1 MAVIKVSQIS
11 NLVEVTEVPAQVS
24 VSKPA
29 NRISVNQTETNVE
42 VSRPASLVQ
51 TTRTSQNVEVQRSTT
66 NIVETITPGPQGPP
80 FAGSSF
86 FNTTA
91 IGALTS
97 GDVGHVL
104 EFDGSQFTPTKELDN
119 DLTITGGNF

>member
-1 MAVIKVSQIS
+1 MAQIKVNQIS
-11 NLVEVTEVPAQVS
+11 NLVEVTEVPAKVKVS
-24 VSKPA
+24 TQSNK
-29 NRISVNQTETNVE
+29 ISVNQTSTTVE
-42 VSRPASLVQ
+42 VTRPASLVQ
-51 TTRTSQNVEVQRSTT
+51 TTRTSQNVEVKRSTT
-66 NIVETITPGPQGPP
+66 NIVETIAPGPQGPP

-86 FNTTA
+86 FNTNA
-91 IGALTS
+91 ISALTS

>member
-1 MAVIKVSQIS
+1 MATIKVNQIS
-11 NLVEVTEVPAQVS
+11 NLVEVTEIPAKVT
-24 VSKPA
+24 VTEPV
-29 NRISVNQTETNVE
+29 NRISVNQTSTNVE
-42 VSRPASLVQ
+42 VTRPASLVQ
-51 TTRTSQNVEVQRSTT
+51 TTRTSQNVEVKRSAT
-66 NIVETITPGPQGPP
+66 NIVETITPDPRGPP

-97 GDVGHVL
+97 GYVGHVL